1 MAKAVGDVDAS
12 IGEFVRMMDK
22 RRWIEGSEGDA
33 KRPGAYCT
41 MFSKSR
47 APRVYLSAY
56 NGSLAVRPLI
66 LCLPPPPAYMSP
78 PRAAAHFQA
87 EVTPRCRP
95 HSAPT
100 PRPGST
106 CRLSPTSWA
115 TPTTTG

>member
-1 MAKAVGDVDAS
+1 MPYPEGLSTVAKAVGDVDAS

-56 NGSLAVRPLI
+56 NGSLAVRLLLLTPYSCVDSPHREKP
-66 LCLPPPPAYMSP
+66 CLMHAFAHVPAD
-78 PRAAAHFQA
+78 
-87 EVTPRCRP
+87 
-95 HSAPT
+95 
-100 PRPGST
+100 
-106 CRLSPTSWA
+106 
-115 TPTTTG
+115 